1 MNNLF
6 NCHYE
11 LESAICQLIPNFL
24 AFILLAKNKRKKKLR
39 NESPTPP
46 TSSNTTSNR
55 QLQQQSPL
63 VFSSLSQ
70 ASHTATITLF
80 DIP

>member
-24 AFILLAKNKRKKKLR
+24 AFILLAKKKRKKKYAK
-39 NESPTPP
+39 NPQHHQPPATPLAIENYNNNHP
-46 TSSNTTSNR
+46 
-55 QLQQQSPL
+55 QSL
-63 VFSSLSQ
+63 VLYPKQ
-70 ASHTATITLF
+70 ATR
-80 DIP
+80 PQ